1 MEIKWI
7 QDPGT
12 KCDIASRILAAL
24 PEWFG
29 IPEST
34 AEYVRESANMPF
46 IALTDAENPVGFLSI
61 KRTSPD
67 AAEIHVMGID
77 PAYHRLGGGR
87 QLVAACKQWCGAQGV
102 SFLQVKTLDG
112 SFPDPFYQRTRRFY
126 AAMGF
131 KPLECLP
138 ALWGE
143 QCPCL
148 LMVQYIGE

>member
-7 QDPGT
+7 QDAGE
-12 KCDIASRILAAL
+12 KQDIAARILAAL
-24 PEWFG
+24 PQWFG

-46 IALTDAENPVGFLSI
+46 IALVEAEIPVGFLSI

-67 AAEIHVMGID
+67 AAEIYVMGID
-77 PAYHRLGGGR
+77 PACHRLGGGR
-87 QLVAACKQWCGAQGV
+87 QLVEACKRWCKTQGV

-112 SFPDPFYQRTRRFY
+112 SFPDPCYQRTRRFY

-148 LMVQYIGE
+148 LMVQYIGQ